1 MARAAAH
8 LLAGAFLLDAVMGD
22 PEGMPHPVRAIGWTI
37 QRAESVLYREEQT
50 SSEKLVAGTILTATV
65 VGGTILGVKSVL
77 RCLRKTSRPVAAACE
92 LLLAASCFAL
102 RNLLDEAGSVIRAL
116 EAEDIATARLRL
128 TRIVGRDTQHLD
140 ASEIS
145 RAVIETLAESLS
157 DGVIAPMCYLAIGGV
172 PLALG
177 YKAVNTLDSMIG
189 HRNER
194 YLYFGRAA
202 ARLDDLA
209 NLVPARCTAL
219 LLSLCAGLLPGANPS
234 AAVRT
239 WLEDGSKHAS
249 PNAGQPEAAMAGALG
264 VCLGGANT
272 YDGEVI
278 ESSRM
283 GAMYRQPEV
292 ADARRALRL
301 TAVAG
306 ALAAGICWW
315 LLRRG
320 EES

>member
-1 MARAAAH
+1 MAKASAHLFAAA
-8 LLAGAFLLDAVMGD
+8 FLFDAAVGD

-37 QRAESVLYREEQT
+37 QRMESALYREEQT
-50 SSEKLVAGTILTATV
+50 SSEKLAAGATLTLVV
-65 VGGTILGVKSVL
+65 VGGTILGAKSVL
-77 RCLRKTSRPVAAACE
+77 DCLRKTGRPVAVVCE
-92 LLLAASCFAL
+92 LLLAASCLAL
-102 RNLLDEAGSVIRAL
+102 RNLLDEAGSVIHAL
-116 EAEDIATARLRL
+116 EAGDIATARLRL
-128 TRIVGRDTQHLD
+128 ARIVGRDTQHLD

-145 RAVIETLAESLS
+145 RAVIETLAESFS
-157 DGVIAPMCYLAIGGV
+157 DGVIAPMLYLAIGGA

-209 NLVPARCTAL
+209 NLLPARIAAL
-219 LLSLCAGLLPGANPS
+219 LLSLSAGLLPGANPS
-234 AAVRT
+234 VAVRT

-249 PNAGQPEAAMAGALG
+249 PNAGQPEAAIAGALG

-278 ESSRM
+278 ESPRM
-283 GAMYRQPEV
+283 GAAFRRPEIV
-292 ADARRALRL
+292 DARRALRL
-301 TAVAG
+301 TAVTG
-306 ALAAGICWW
+306 ALAAGLCWW
-315 LLRRG
+315 LLRKRG
-320 EES
+320 KR